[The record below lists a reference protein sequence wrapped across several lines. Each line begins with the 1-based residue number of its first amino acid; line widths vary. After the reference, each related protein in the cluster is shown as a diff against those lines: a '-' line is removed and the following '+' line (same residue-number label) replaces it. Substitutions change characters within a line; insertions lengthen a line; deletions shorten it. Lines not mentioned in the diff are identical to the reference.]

1 MDLII
6 ETLPGKRFDSPK
18 PRPEESVLYARDS
31 SRILL
36 STMNEIA
43 GRWVI
48 PVVVAVCHVKPGPR
62 KNAADE
68 QRDRERERGRLRK
81 KEATGCIPVAI
92 REWNFKTTA
101 PFIYSMP
108 RFAPHNY
115 TPPTCRTLTYDRQSV
130 PRLTRRQW
138 SADTS
143 KTLSDIRDKKNF
155 DSFLRVHHD
164 LWMRNGSSTPRGRG
178 REEAQVEEESKFSK
192 GRNWCYHRV
201 NHFVT
206 RLLSTEE
213 CWINNFFEG
222 YKASQLGKENRAWFR
237 IRVEFMRFTWILY
250 EDGISNR

>member
-68 QRDRERERGRLRK
+68 QRDREREREGDWEKRKRPGVSRLRYASEILK
-81 KEATGCIPVAI
+81 RLLLLYIP
-92 REWNFKTTA
+92 REGFT
-101 PFIYSMP
+101 
-108 RFAPHNY
+108 PHNY

-164 LWMRNGSSTPRGRG
+164 LWMRNVIVQRLEGEGEKKHKWRRN
-178 REEAQVEEESKFSK
+178 RNLVK
-192 GRNWCYHRV
+192 GGIG
-201 NHFVT
+201 VT
-206 RLLSTEE
+206 
-213 CWINNFFEG
+213 IG
-222 YKASQLGKENRAWFR
+222 
-237 IRVEFMRFTWILY
+237 
-250 EDGISNR
+250 

>member
-1 MDLII
+1 MWTWIYFFHPNWYTEKERKDGGSRQEVVFNYESMDLII

-43 GRWVI
+43 GRWVT

-101 PFIYSMP
+101 PFIYSTP
-108 RFAPHNY
+108 RFY
-115 TPPTCRTLTYDRQSV
+115 T
-130 PRLTRRQW
+130 
-138 SADTS
+138 A
-143 KTLSDIRDKKNF
+143 
-155 DSFLRVHHD
+155 
-164 LWMRNGSSTPRGRG
+164 
-178 REEAQVEEESKFSK
+178 
-192 GRNWCYHRV
+192 
-201 NHFVT
+201 
-206 RLLSTEE
+206 
-213 CWINNFFEG
+213 
-222 YKASQLGKENRAWFR
+222 
-237 IRVEFMRFTWILY
+237 
-250 EDGISNR
+250 